1 MYRPDGSNDA
11 SYVRTDLLNHSEKR
25 FQEHIN
31 ARLPNRDVVITVTSH
46 YRHIGWISLRAFIP
60 TKAYPTEMTTYH
72 RPLLS
77 MIIGFLWPILAI
89 GQGTQSSVSGTIRD
103 AAGEPLTG
111 LPLGTR
117 VIRVK
122 VTTQFGDVYEDSL
135 SVDVAESTME

>member
-1 MYRPDGSNDA
+1 
-11 SYVRTDLLNHSEKR
+11 
-25 FQEHIN
+25 
-31 ARLPNRDVVITVTSH
+31 
-46 YRHIGWISLRAFIP
+46 LRAFIHI
-60 TKAYPTEMTTYH
+60 KAYPTKMTTYH

-135 SVDVAESTME
+135 SVDVAESTKE